1 MAIFQFNDAPKGMAR
16 QDMKDKDRVYPG
28 DGILPL
34 PQILRDL
41 KNTGFN
47 RCISVELYNP
57 EYYKNDLLEVAKTG
71 LDKTLKVIERSEESR
86 VGKEC
91 RSRAGRTCWRR
102 DET

>member
-57 EYYKNDLLEVAKTG
+57 EYYKNDLLEVVKTG
-71 LDKTLKVIERSEESR
+71 LDNTFMLIEEDGVCSEIICCLSDKLINI
-86 VGKEC
+86 VY
-91 RSRAGRTCWRR
+91 
-102 DET
+102 